1 MVRST
6 RFNGFVFSMACPGRL
21 NPWDMLT
28 VTQHSS
34 FSDWLFLYYLAK
46 NMEPYLF
53 RDMLIELANEL
64 RQSDVSDNEM
74 QDANDEND
82 EFGDSDNDDGNI
94 VRYRNDKESANEN
107 DKNDEVDK
115 MLLSNEKNKLK

>member
-1 MVRST
+1 
-6 RFNGFVFSMACPGRL
+6 
-21 NPWDMLT
+21 MLT

-53 RDMLIELANEL
+53 RDMLIDLANEL
-64 RQSDVSDNEM
+64 RQLDVSDNEL
-74 QDANDEND
+74 QNASGPDDDDD
-82 EFGDSDNDDGNI
+82 EFPDSDNDDDGDGDV
-94 VRYRNDKESANEN
+94 VRKYRNDKETANEN

-115 MLLSNEKNKLK
+115 MLLSHEKK

>member
-1 MVRST
+1 
-6 RFNGFVFSMACPGRL
+6 MACPGRL

-53 RDMLIELANEL
+53 RDMLIDLANEL
-64 RQSDVSDNEM
+64 RQSDGSDNEL
-74 QDANDEND
+74 QNVNGDDD
-82 EFGDSDNDDGNI
+82 EFADSDDDDDVGDNI
-94 VRYRNDKESANEN
+94 VRKYRNDKETANEN

-115 MLLSNEKNKLK
+115 MLLSHEKK

>member
-1 MVRST
+1 
-6 RFNGFVFSMACPGRL
+6 
-21 NPWDMLT
+21 MLT

-53 RDMLIELANEL
+53 RDMLIDLANEL
-64 RQSDVSDNEM
+64 RQSEDASDNEL
-74 QDANDEND
+74 QNVHGVDDELLA
-82 EFGDSDNDDGNI
+82 DSDNDDEDF
-94 VRYRNDKESANEN
+94 VRRYRNDKVTAIEN

-115 MLLSNEKNKLK
+115 MLLSHEKN

>member
-1 MVRST
+1 
-6 RFNGFVFSMACPGRL
+6 MACPGRL

-64 RQSDVSDNEM
+64 RQSDVSDNEAA
-74 QDANDEND
+74 QEDDDFE
-82 EFGDSDNDDGNI
+82 DSDNDD
-94 VRYRNDKESANEN
+94 VVRRYRKDRESASEN
-107 DKNDEVDK
+107 DKNESHEVDK
-115 MLLSNEKNKLK
+115 LLLSHEKNKLT